1 MSRGSNPDPI
11 GCLFMV
17 GVFLVFLIGFQ
28 NGNAAKQA
36 TKSTKPTPVQAEAD
50 PGTPPPAANGYTD
63 FCPKCRVE
71 VGRGARGRICR
82 KYGEVMR

>member
-1 MSRGSNPDPI
+1 
-11 GCLFMV
+11 MV

-28 NGNAAKQA
+28 NGNAAKQPA
-36 TKSTKPTPVQAEAD
+36 KPAKNTKPTPVQAEAD
-50 PGTPPPAANGYTD
+50 PGEPPPAANEYTD

-82 KYGEVMR
+82 KCGEVMR